1 MEKII
6 RHEADEGVQLIV
18 KDFEPQNFRRETRSP
33 VHVVYGGA
41 HLFKAGTPQKLGRLA
56 LKSLEDYA
64 PNFVEFARAMW
75 LKGADTLPT
84 YEDAVQNLE
93 FQIVDNPE
101 KVKQENF
108 NAWFAWTIYLR
119 TIEKLKIE
127 AVEDFRIDFE
137 DGYGFRSD
145 EEEDADAIS
154 ASGELAKA
162 FLSEPPAIAGGLTQP
177 TQNLKRNSNVSNAKL
192 QPPAT
197 AGGSDLPPFCG
208 IRIKSFAPE
217 NFERAIR
224 TLDLF
229 LNNLL
234 EKTGGKLPENFVVT
248 LPKITDKKE
257 VKELSKRLEK
267 LEEENGLPV
276 GAVKIE
282 LMIETPQAIVSE
294 KGKIALGKLVKAG
307 EGRVTSAHFG
317 AFDYTARLGIAGAHQ
332 YLRHEACNFARQMML
347 ISLSPLNIRLS
358 DSVTTEL
365 PTAVHKGENL
375 SEKQLKENKSAVHRA
390 WHAHFNNV
398 THSLIGGF
406 YQSWDLHPA
415 QLPARYA
422 AVYAFFLEAQD
433 EQAKRLKSFIEKAA
447 RARPTGGTFDD
458 AATAQGLLNFFIR
471 ALNCGALA
479 EKEILETTGLS
490 VAELRSASFLNILES
505 RRKASAKAV

>member
-56 LKSLEDYA
+56 LKSIEDYA

-75 LKGADTLPT
+75 LKGADTLPV
-84 YEDAVQNLE
+84 YEDAIQNLE

-101 KVKQENF
+101 KVKEKNF
-108 NAWFAWTIYLR
+108 DAWFAWTIYLR
-119 TIEKLKIE
+119 TIEKLKTE

-137 DGYGFRSD
+137 DGYGFRTD
-145 EEEDADAIS
+145 AEEDADAIS
-154 ASGELAKA
+154 ASDELAKA
-162 FLSEPPAIAGGLTQP
+162 FLSEPSASADG
-177 TQNLKRNSNVSNAKL
+177 SNANNSNAKRN
-192 QPPAT
+192 PPANV
-197 AGGSDLPPFCG
+197 GGSDLPTFCG
-208 IRIKSFAPE
+208 IRIKSFTPE
-217 NFERAIR
+217 TFERAIR

-257 VKELSKRLEK
+257 VKELCKRLEK
-267 LEEENGLPV
+267 LEEENDLPV

-332 YLRHEACNFARQMML
+332 HLRHEACNFARQMML

-365 PTAVHKGENL
+365 PVAVHKGENL
-375 SEKQLKENKSAVHRA
+375 SEKQLKENKFAIHKA
-390 WHAHFNNV
+390 WRAHFNNV

-433 EQAKRLKSFIEKAA
+433 EQARRLKGFIEKAA
-447 RARPTGGTFDD
+447 RAQATGSTFDD
-458 AATAQGLLNFFIR
+458 AATAQGLLNFFTR

-490 VAELRSASFLNILES
+490 VAELRSASFLNILEN
-505 RRKASAKAV
+505 RRKASAQSV